1 MIYNYYSYTSSHA
14 EISIFSTNEEVME
27 YHIMVHSSNPEST
40 YQEQLESILTAYQNL
55 TKTVCNG
62 AIPVFKRFFVSDA
75 ANQTDLIISL
85 TAKDDAFCPV
95 SIVEQPPLDGTK
107 VALWIYLQTHIDV
120 RRLSEH
126 SLAVVHGEYT
136 HYWGVEEINCA
147 ESSEQQTKALFKNYI
162 SHLAKENCSLSGNC
176 IRTWFFVQ
184 NIDINYAGVVKGR
197 NDLFKSQGL
206 TPETHFIAST
216 GINGRHSNPK
226 VLVQLDTYAIKGLQ
240 KGQIQHLYAPTHMNP
255 TYEYGVSFERGTC
268 IKYGDRKH
276 VFISGTASIDN
287 LGKVVHKG
295 DIRKQTIR
303 MWENVEVLL
312 NEVNCSFQDLAHVI
326 VYLRDI
332 ADYTVVSKMFKEK
345 FPTLPKV
352 FVWAPVCRP
361 EWLIEMECIA
371 FKASNDISYINF

>member
-1 MIYNYYSYTSSHA
+1 MYNHYIYPSSRA
-14 EISIFSTNEEVME
+14 EISSFTTNEEVVE
-27 YHIMVHSSNPEST
+27 YHIMIHSTSPEST
-40 YQEQLESILTAYQNL
+40 YQEQLEAIITTSRRLS
-55 TKTVCNG
+55 KEVCKG
-62 AIPVFKRFFVSDA
+62 AFPIFKRFFVSDA
-75 ANQTDLIISL
+75 ANQTNQIVSL
-85 TAKDDAFCPV
+85 TAEDETFCPV

-107 VALWIYLQTHIDV
+107 VALWIYMQTHVETNKRSDHLLSV
-120 RRLSEH
+120 R
-126 SLAVVHGEYT
+126 HGKFT
-136 HYWGVEEINCA
+136 HYWGVEEVNCNGD
-147 ESSEQQTKALFKNYI
+147 SELQTKTLLKNYI
-162 SHLAKENCSLSGNC
+162 SRLANERCSLAENG

-197 NDLFKSQGL
+197 NEIFQSQGL
-206 TPETHFIAST
+206 TAKTHFIAST
-216 GINGRHSNPK
+216 GIGGRHSDPK
-226 VLVQLDTYAIKGLQ
+226 VSVQLDTYAIKGLHRD
-240 KGQIQHLYAPTHMNP
+240 QIQYLYAPSHMNP

-295 DIRKQTIR
+295 DIRKQTLR
-303 MWENVEVLL
+303 MWENIEALL
-312 NEVNCSFQDLAHVI
+312 KEADCSFADLAHAI

-332 ADYTVVSKMFKEK
+332 SDYRVVHNMFQEK

-371 FKASNDISYINF
+371 LKDNDDTSFIKF